1 MKQLRNTLLL
11 LLTAIIWGSAF
22 VAQSVGMDH
31 LGPMTFNGI
40 RNVLAF
46 LFLLIMTPVLDK
58 LGHVNKT
65 AVSETQKAINKKNL
79 IVGGIACGTVLGI
92 ASLLQ
97 QYGMVTTSVGKASF
111 ITALYIVLVPIL
123 GIFLHKKPPFIIWF
137 GVILAVIGMYMLTMT
152 ENLTLAFGDLLVIL
166 CALAFSVH
174 ILVIDHFSPLTD
186 GVRLARTQFLVA
198 AIVNL
203 IPAMIFEEITLSA
216 IIAAVIPLLYASILS
231 SGVGYTL
238 QIIAQNGLN
247 PTVASLTMSME
258 SVFGA
263 LFGWLILHQVLSA
276 KEMTGCALVFAAVI
290 LVQLPIKQKKT
301 ASDLISEAITE

>member
-1 MKQLRNTLLL
+1 MKQLRNSLLL
-11 LLTAIIWGSAF
+11 LLTAMIWGSAF

-31 LGPMTFNGI
+31 LGPMTFNGV
-40 RNVLAF
+40 RNIFAF
-46 LFLLIMTPVLDK
+46 IFLLIMTPVLDK
-58 LGHVNKT
+58 LRDVKKQE
-65 AVSETQKAINKKNL
+65 VSEAQRAIDHKNL
-79 IVGGIACGTVLGI
+79 LIGGIACGLVLGI

-97 QYGMVTTSVGKASF
+97 QAGIVTTSVGKASF

-123 GIFLHKKPPFIIWF
+123 GIFLKKKPPFIIWV
-137 GVILAVIGMYMLTMT
+137 GVVLAVIGLYMLTMT
-152 ENLTLAFGDLLVIL
+152 ESLTLATGDILVIL

-174 ILVIDHFSPLTD
+174 ILVIDHFSPLVD

-198 AIVNL
+198 AFVNL
-203 IPAMIFEEITLSA
+203 IPALIFEEITLTG
-216 IIAAVIPLLYASILS
+216 IISGIVPLLYTSILS

-247 PTVASLTMSME
+247 PTVASLIMSLE

-276 KEMTGCALVFAAVI
+276 KELTGCILVFAAVI
-290 LVQLPIKQKKT
+290 LVQLPIGQQPDT
-301 ASDLISEAITE
+301 ADTVTE